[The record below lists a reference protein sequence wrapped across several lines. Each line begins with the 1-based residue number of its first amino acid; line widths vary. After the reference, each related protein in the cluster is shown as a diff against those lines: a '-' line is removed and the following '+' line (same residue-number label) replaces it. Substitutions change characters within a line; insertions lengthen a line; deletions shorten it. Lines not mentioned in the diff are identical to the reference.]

1 MTNVKSQIPNKS
13 FNSKMSNEKKFDI
26 YDRALEFAAR
36 VAKVVNGLPG
46 SQAGLEYSKQV
57 IRASGSIGANIEEAD
72 GTLTKRDFVSKMG
85 IARREARES
94 RHWLRLIRKVELIN
108 NPENKKELG
117 WQIGEAEELMLILSS
132 IVNKTK
138 QKMLK

>member
-1 MTNVKSQIPNKS
+1 MANVKR
-13 FNSKMSNEKKFDI
+13 FDI

-36 VAKVVNGLPG
+36 VARLVNKLPM
-46 SQAGLEYSKQV
+46 SQATLEYGKQI

-72 GTLTKRDFVSKMG
+72 GTLTKKDFVNKMG

-94 RHWLRLIRKVELIN
+94 RHWLQLIKKAQLVN
-108 NPENKKELG
+108 NKENEKELD

-132 IVNKTK
+132 IINKVNKK
-138 QKMLK
+138 

>member
-1 MTNVKSQIPNKS
+1 MANMKR
-13 FNSKMSNEKKFDI
+13 FDI

-36 VAKVVNGLPG
+36 VARLVNKLPM
-46 SQAGLEYSKQV
+46 SQATLEYGKQI

-72 GTLTKRDFVSKMG
+72 GTLTKKDFVNKMG

-94 RHWLRLIRKVELIN
+94 RHWLQLIKKAQLVN
-108 NPENKKELG
+108 NKENEKELD

-132 IVNKTK
+132 IINKVNKK
-138 QKMLK
+138 